1 MATAELRYALLIRL
15 RQARLLIF
23 IFQKTVFYVRTALTL
38 FLQALLQ
45 PPSSM
50 RKDTKMKKMHKMPD
64 GSMMKDSD
72 MEYGGESKKME
83 YKMGGGYMKKMAKGG

>member
-1 MATAELRYALLIRL
+1 
-15 RQARLLIF
+15 
-23 IFQKTVFYVRTALTL
+23 
-38 FLQALLQ
+38 
-45 PPSSM
+45 
-50 RKDTKMKKMHKMPD
+50 MKKMHNMPD